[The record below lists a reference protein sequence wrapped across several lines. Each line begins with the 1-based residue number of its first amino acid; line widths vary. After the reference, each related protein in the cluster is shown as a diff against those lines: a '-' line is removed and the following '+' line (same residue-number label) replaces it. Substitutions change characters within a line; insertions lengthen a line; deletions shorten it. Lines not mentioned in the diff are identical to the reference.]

1 MVALISLIMPTESI
15 NTNILKK
22 IKNKATYLLPR
33 IKKIFNYIIENI
45 IKNKK

>member
-22 IKNKATYLLPR
+22 NKNKANQ
-33 IKKIFNYIIENI
+33 IKGTINI
-45 IKNKK
+45 LTSTNKKNI